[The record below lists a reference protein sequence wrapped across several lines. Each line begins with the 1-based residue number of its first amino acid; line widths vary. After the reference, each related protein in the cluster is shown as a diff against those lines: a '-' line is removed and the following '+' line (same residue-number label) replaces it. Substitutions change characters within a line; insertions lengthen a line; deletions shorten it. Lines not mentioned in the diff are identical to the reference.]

1 MRLLA
6 LGTVLVALTAGYLMI
21 LRNFNVSEQPGE
33 RMFGATDSVASTEV
47 YLEPLKIDAANEGMQ
62 PRAYLSPNLSDG
74 KIARAGADR
83 DLTLLIT
90 HDKTVEEIKLA
101 AGGHMA
107 SSTFE
112 VDLND
117 GSVTHYPFDSF
128 VAQLDV
134 QLMDG
139 KAPLSLPARITV
151 WEGVLGYNLHT
162 TSQPG
167 ADPNNVQLAIAISRG
182 GAIILFA
189 LCGYAVMLV
198 LGFCA
203 VVMGVLTFINVRPP
217 ETGLIGSLAAFAFAL
232 PVLRGIPPVRRP
244 LASLRTCGCSCGPK
258 WRTCWRLRSW
268 SSNGRMPAPAFEEP
282 PHPSRL
288 SRACRGTGDVLR
300 LAPSTQRRA
309 RQNGLGTQRILSQ
322 RLREWRRDRYYHV
335 GLG

>member
-1 MRLLA
+1 MKRAQLLSRKIRLLMVGA
-6 LGTVLVALTAGYLMI
+6 LLIALTASYLVI

-33 RMFGATDSVASTEV
+33 RSVAAAKI
-47 YLEPLKIDAANEGMQ
+47 YLEPLSIDA
-62 PRAYLSPNLSDG
+62 
-74 KIARAGADR
+74 ADR
-83 DLTLLIT
+83 DLILLIT

-128 VAQLDV
+128 VARLDV
-134 QLMDG
+134 QLTDG
-139 KAPLSLPARITV
+139 KAPLCLPAGITV

-167 ADPNNVQLAIAISRG
+167 ADPNDVQLAIAISRG
-182 GAIILFA
+182 GAIVLLA
-189 LCGYAVMLV
+189 LCGYGVMLV

-232 PVLRGIPPVRRP
+232 PVLRGILPGSPPLGVTADMWVFLWVEMVNV
-244 LASLRTCGCSCGPK
+244 LALALVVFKWAHAGP
-258 WRTCWRLRSW
+258 RL
-268 SSNGRMPAPAFEEP
+268 
-282 PHPSRL
+282 
-288 SRACRGTGDVLR
+288 
-300 LAPSTQRRA
+300 
-309 RQNGLGTQRILSQ
+309 
-322 RLREWRRDRYYHV
+322 
-335 GLG
+335 

>member
-1 MRLLA
+1 MEREQARSRKIRLLMVGA
-6 LGTVLVALTAGYLMI
+6 LLIALTASYLMI
-21 LRNFNVSEQPGE
+21 LRHFNVSEQPGE
-33 RMFGATDSVASTEV
+33 RMFSAAGSVGTAEV
-47 YLEPLKIDAANEGMQ
+47 YLEPLSIDATNQGMQ
-62 PRAYLSPNLSDG
+62 LRAYLSPNLSND
-74 KIARAGADR
+74 KNARAGADR

-117 GSVTHYPFDSF
+117 GSVTDYPFDSF
-128 VAQLDV
+128 VARLGL

-139 KAPLSLPARITV
+139 KASLNLPARITV

-167 ADPNNVQLAIAISRG
+167 ADLTDVQLEIAIRRG
-182 GAIILFA
+182 GAIVLLA
-189 LCGYAVMLV
+189 LCGYAIMLV

-232 PVLRGIPPVRRP
+232 PVLRGLLPGSPPLGVTADMWVFLWAEMVNV
-244 LASLRTCGCSCGPK
+244 LALALVVFKWAHAGP
-258 WRTCWRLRSW
+258 
-268 SSNGRMPAPAFEEP
+268 
-282 PHPSRL
+282 
-288 SRACRGTGDVLR
+288 
-300 LAPSTQRRA
+300 
-309 RQNGLGTQRILSQ
+309 RI
-322 RLREWRRDRYYHV
+322 
-335 GLG
+335 